1 MKSILILLHF
11 GLLAAAYAVVL
22 NQWIQPS
29 IFPYFN
35 LLSLGFPVLMVL
47 NLILLVFWWF
57 YRWKI
62 AFVFTLL
69 SLCLAIPLNKIV
81 HIYGEPETTESNLKL
96 ISYNVQ
102 YFFQDAEGIM
112 KILKDENA
120 DVIFIQEMGPGPEG
134 IIENSTND
142 KAYFF
147 ENYNSLGIASKYPII
162 ETQSFRLDH
171 YPTTYTYADIA
182 LPNDTVRFITF
193 YLESLHI
200 DQEQIKDPNV
210 DSERIKNNFKTLS
223 SKVLKT
229 AKIHEKQIDAIRENI
244 KSSPYPV
251 VLAGDMNAVPS
262 SYEYYALKR
271 GKKDAFLY
279 GDKVLGTTFPSFG
292 VPLRLD
298 FVFVPEKFKIK
309 SHRIEPVPYSDHY
322 PVIVEIQ
329 IP

>member
-81 HIYGEPETTESNLKL
+81 HIYGAPETTESNLKL
-96 ISYNVQ
+96 ITYNVH
-102 YFFQDAEGIM
+102 YYKKDAEGLKNLLIEENPDI
-112 KILKDENA
+112 ILL
-120 DVIFIQEMGPGPEG
+120 QELGPGSKTLMANIFKDTPHYYEDH
-134 IIENSTND
+134 NL
-142 KAYFF
+142 
-147 ENYNSLGIASKYPII
+147 LGIASKFPVI
-162 ETQSFRLDH
+162 ETKKFRLEP
-171 YPTTYTYADIA
+171 YPTTYAYADIA

-200 DQEQIKDPNV
+200 DQDEIKDPNV

-229 AKIHEKQIDAIRENI
+229 AKIHQKQIDAIRENI

-298 FVFVPEKFKIK
+298 FVFVPEEFKIK

-322 PVIVEIQ
+322 PVIVEIE